1 MIDFNSRSPE
11 ESDQGG
17 YFYLWTVKDF
27 NSRSPEESDKWQEFE
42 YTLQKNFNS
51 RSPEESDYFDIIDNK
66 KEVEFQFTLSWRER
80 LDFLEYLI
88 LPILF
93 QFTLSWRERLTF

>member
-80 LDFLEYLI
+80 HSLI
-88 LPILF
+88 
-93 QFTLSWRERLTF
+93 